1 MIKLTMGA
9 RFSKHKVPKEADD
22 TTPTCPGSGE
32 RYSELPPKEPTWNQT
47 DSVTPTDGTATTSVK
62 SATSSKTSVTG
73 DPQSPPSLT
82 SLSPTQ
88 TETTES
94 SEMLTVNLSA
104 SVPTDSVAPRASRKT
119 SSGMRKTETIPG
131 VDEYAETLATFHQP
145 KPMFDQPSRAGTSKV
160 VTSAKPMT
168 PKGLEIAHRVKE
180 MFHGFTNRMERSQQ
194 STMGPSE
201 IGTPC
206 DRRVAMSLLRL
217 PRVNPGGD
225 NWASFVG
232 TYGHTGLAEM
242 LVWADAGSGRYVTE
256 ERVEFPSRYVPKGT
270 LDALDRMLTTVWDW
284 KLMGQWSLDKLK
296 IEGPSPQ
303 YRVQLHTY
311 GYGLRIR
318 GEVVSDV
325 ALIGMPRDKSTLDDL
340 YVWTEPYNPQ
350 VARDALARVARIG
363 ETLADEDGADPLN
376 FPINN
381 TDCKYCPFHM
391 PGAVRSEKG
400 VCNGRT

>member
-1 MIKLTMGA
+1 MTVRI
-9 RFSKHKVPKEADD
+9 S
-22 TTPTCPGSGE
+22 GS
-32 RYSELPPKEPTWNQT
+32 
-47 DSVTPTDGTATTSVK
+47 
-62 SATSSKTSVTG
+62 
-73 DPQSPPSLT
+73 
-82 SLSPTQ
+82 
-88 TETTES
+88 
-94 SEMLTVNLSA
+94 
-104 SVPTDSVAPRASRKT
+104 
-119 SSGMRKTETIPG
+119 RKTETIPG
-131 VDEYAETLATFHQP
+131 VDEYSETLATFHQP

-350 VARDALARVARIG
+350 VARDALARVGRIG

-376 FPINN
+376 FPIDNSN
-381 TDCKYCPFHM
+381 CRYCPFHM

>member
-73 DPQSPPSLT
+73 DLQSPPSLT

-104 SVPTDSVAPRASRKT
+104 SVPTESVAPRASRRT

-145 KPMFDQPSRAGTSKV
+145 KPMFDQPSRAGTAKV

-180 MFHGFTNRMERSQQ
+180 MFHGFTNRSDRSQQ
-194 STMGPSE
+194 ATMGPSE